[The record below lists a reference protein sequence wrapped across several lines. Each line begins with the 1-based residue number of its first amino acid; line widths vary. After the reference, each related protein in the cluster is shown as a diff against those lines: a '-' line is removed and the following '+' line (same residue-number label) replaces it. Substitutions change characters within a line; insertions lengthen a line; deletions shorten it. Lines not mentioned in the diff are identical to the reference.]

1 MQASCPPRRSQ
12 AIRKVGSVA
21 KKEAVCYN
29 GKGLPTLRLSF
40 GTPMPLQI
48 GSVLRNRYR
57 IDSVLGRGGMGAVFR
72 AEDANLGVVV
82 AVKENLFTTDDYARQ
97 FRREANILASLRHP
111 NLPRV
116 TDHFV
121 IEGQGQYLVMDFIE
135 GEDLRQR
142 LERDG
147 APDEGV
153 VADWFLEVADALAY
167 LHSRNPPVL
176 HRDVKPGN
184 IRITPDGRAILVD
197 FGLAKVV
204 GESGSTTTGAK
215 AMTPGFSPPEQYGTG
230 RTDPRT
236 DVYSMGASMYAAL
249 TAEIPE
255 DSLERAMGR
264 AELTPL
270 RKRNSSVTPAVAQ
283 VVEKSLAVRPEDRFQ
298 STGEFAVALR
308 AAGGPT
314 RTTAARHYPYLE
326 KTKVSGGNTLA
337 VGGIPASRT
346 EAVRSGVP
354 RWVFVA
360 GALGALAILGAILL
374 PGLGSILGG
383 GNGGASLTPRSPTAA
398 GVGGSS
404 STSGG
409 PSPTGIAAASSAT
422 TVSAGGATQTPA
434 PTPIGGGIGQIAFAS
449 ARTGLPQVFLMN
461 VDGTDIQQITTNADG
476 ACQPSWAPDGQRLVF
491 TSPCRVNQVTYPGS
505 GLWIINLDGSSM
517 EPLRTEPG
525 GDYDPAWG
533 PDGNLIAFT
542 SIRNVRPQV
551 FVYDLE
557 TGEATALSDRF
568 DYDSQAVWAP
578 DGSLIAFASTRSE
591 EQQLYVGGA
600 QGWAHDR
607 LARGGVLDA
616 HPDWSHDGGRVLYE
630 RQLGGVPRLFV
641 IRNEERG
648 GTGQQICPEGPL
660 AVQPMAEG
668 SWSPDDQWITME
680 TWPTGSNHDIAI
692 MTNACSNYILLA
704 GHPAA
709 DFDPAWRP

>member
-1 MQASCPPRRSQ
+1 
-12 AIRKVGSVA
+12 
-21 KKEAVCYN
+21 
-29 GKGLPTLRLSF
+29 
-40 GTPMPLQI
+40 MPLQI

-72 AEDANLGVVV
+72 AEDTNLGVVV
-82 AVKENLFTTDDYARQ
+82 AVKENLFTTEDYARQ

-147 APDEGV
+147 AADEGV
-153 VADWFLEVADALAY
+153 VADWFLEVADALAF
-167 LHSRNPPVL
+167 LHSRNPPIL

-184 IRITPDGRAILVD
+184 IRVTPDGRAILVD

-236 DVYSMGASMYAAL
+236 DVYSLGASMYAAL

-283 VVEKSLAVRPEDRFQ
+283 MVEKSLAVRPEDRFQ

-308 AAGGPT
+308 AAGGTT
-314 RTTAARHYPYLE
+314 RATAGRHYPYLE

-337 VGGIPASRT
+337 VGGIPAARV
-346 EAVRSGVP
+346 EPVRGGLP
-354 RWVFVA
+354 RWVFVV
-360 GALGALAILGAILL
+360 GGIGALAILGALAL
-374 PGLGSILGG
+374 PGLGSILSGR
-383 GNGGASLTPRSPTAA
+383 NGGPTPSSGSATAVGAVGATSP
-398 GVGGSS
+398 G
-404 STSGG
+404 GG

-422 TVSAGGATQTPA
+422 TVSVGGVTQTPG
-434 PTPIGGGIGQIAFAS
+434 PTPIGGGVGQIAFAS
-449 ARTGLPQVFLMN
+449 ARTGLPQIFLVN
-461 VDGTDIQQITTNADG
+461 VDGTGITQITTNADG

-491 TSPCRVNQVTYPGS
+491 TSPCRVNQVNYAGS

-517 EPLRTEPG
+517 QPLRTEPG
-525 GDYDPAWG
+525 GDYDPSWG
-533 PDGNLIAFT
+533 PDGNQIAFA

-551 FVYDLE
+551 LLYNLE
-557 TGEATALSDRF
+557 TGEVTALSGRF
-568 DYDSQAVWAP
+568 DYDTQPSWAP
-578 DGSLIAFASTRSE
+578 DGSFIAFASTRSE
-591 EQQLYVGGA
+591 EHQLYYGGA
-600 QGWAHDR
+600 EGGGDDR
-607 LARGGVLDA
+607 LARGGKTDS
-616 HPDWSHDGGRVLYE
+616 HPDWSHDGVRILYE
-630 RQLGGVPRLFV
+630 RQLGGVPRLFN
-641 IRNEERG
+641 IRFEEHG
-648 GTGQQICPEGPL
+648 GVGQQVCPEGPL
-660 AVQPMAEG
+660 ALQPMAEG

-704 GHPAA
+704 AHPAA

>member
-1 MQASCPPRRSQ
+1 
-12 AIRKVGSVA
+12 
-21 KKEAVCYN
+21 
-29 GKGLPTLRLSF
+29 
-40 GTPMPLQI
+40 MPLQI

-57 IDSVLGRGGMGAVFR
+57 IDSVLGRGGMGAVYR
-72 AEDANLGVVV
+72 AEDTNLGVVV
-82 AVKENLFTTDDYARQ
+82 AVKENLFTTEDYARQ
-97 FRREANILASLRHP
+97 FRREANILAILRHP

-135 GEDLRQR
+135 GEDLRQK

-147 APDEGV
+147 AADESV

-167 LHSRNPPVL
+167 LHSRNPPIL

-184 IRITPDGRAILVD
+184 IKITPDGRAILVD

-236 DVYSMGASMYAAL
+236 DVYSLGASMYAAL

-308 AAGGPT
+308 AAGGTT
-314 RTTAARHYPYLE
+314 RTTAGRHYPYLE

-337 VGGIPASRT
+337 VGGIPTSRA
-346 EAVRSGVP
+346 EPVRGGLP
-354 RWVFVA
+354 RWVIVA
-360 GALGALAILGAILL
+360 GGIGALAILGAIALS
-374 PGLGSILGG
+374 GLGSILVGR
-383 GNGGASLTPRSPTAA
+383 NGGATPTSGSATAGA
-398 GVGGSS
+398 GGAT
-404 STSGG
+404 STSAG
-409 PSPTGIAAASSAT
+409 PSLTGIAAVSSAT
-422 TVSAGGATQTPA
+422 TVSAGGVTQTPG
-434 PTPIGGGIGQIAFAS
+434 PTPIGGGVGQIAFAS
-449 ARTGLPQVFLMN
+449 ARTGLPQIFLMN
-461 VDGTDIQQITTNADG
+461 VDGTGITQITKNTDG

-491 TSPCRVNQVTYPGS
+491 TSPCRVNQVTYRGS
-505 GLWIINLDGSSM
+505 GLWIINLDGTPPQ
-517 EPLRTEPG
+517 PLPTEPG
-525 GDYDPAWG
+525 GDYDPSWG
-533 PDGNLIAFT
+533 PDGNQIAFA
-542 SIRNVRPQV
+542 SIRNVQPQLV
-551 FVYDLE
+551 LYDL
-557 TGEATALSDRF
+557 TTREATALSGRF
-568 DYDSQAVWAP
+568 AYDSQPSWAP

-600 QGWAHDR
+600 QGGDADR
-607 LARGGVLDA
+607 LARGGKLDA
-616 HPDWSHDGGRVLYE
+616 HPDWSPHDGVWILYE

-641 IRNEERG
+641 IRNEDRG

-692 MTNACSNYILLA
+692 MTNACSNYTLLA
-704 GHPAA
+704 AHPAA
-709 DFDPAWRP
+709 DFDPAWRPWRP